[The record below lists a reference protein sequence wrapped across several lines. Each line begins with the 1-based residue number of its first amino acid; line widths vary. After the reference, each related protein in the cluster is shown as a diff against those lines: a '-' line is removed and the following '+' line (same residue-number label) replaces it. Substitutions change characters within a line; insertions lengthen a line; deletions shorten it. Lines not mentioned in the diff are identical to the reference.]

1 MRIRIMNDSAVSEVV
16 GVMLLL
22 SVTLVIA
29 AVVAVYATGSASE
42 PRQPIKADLVASG
55 VARDGNGMYQVIF
68 DHRSGDPFNVD
79 QLAVGIASRENL
91 TVHTLLRNERG
102 ESGERC
108 IETFDPD
115 SQMVLLGDRFKVSIG
130 ECDDTNKQVMGKEG
144 EEVLY
149 TIPYGQHLTYRFVDS
164 HAGCVISSG
173 EILIRE
179 LRE

>member
-55 VARDGNGMYQVIF
+55 VARDGNTYQVIF
-68 DHRSGDPFNVD
+68 DHRSGEPFNVD

-179 LRE
+179 PRE

>member
-179 LRE
+179 LRG

>member
-68 DHRSGDPFNVD
+68 DHRSGEPFNVD

-130 ECDDTNKQVMGKEG
+130 ECDKDGVVILPGDGGSIKW
-144 EEVLY
+144 
-149 TIPYGQHLTYRFVDS
+149 GQHLTYRFVDS

-179 LRE
+179 PHE

>member
-179 LRE
+179 PHE